1 MTWEVLCK
9 CSGKYI
15 DIYFNLKITFY
26 ANELN
31 WVSSCSQRL
40 ECLPTTIKERRKI
53 SLLPDIYS
61 DTLDTDFSVDVPVR
75 RMALLSTLTFDVPVR
90 PMDAKGL
97 IS

>member
-1 MTWEVLCK
+1 M
-9 CSGKYI
+9 
-15 DIYFNLKITFY
+15 
-26 ANELN
+26 
-31 WVSSCSQRL
+31 
-40 ECLPTTIKERRKI
+40 I

-97 IS
+97 NENNIFHPRNQNDDLKESESES